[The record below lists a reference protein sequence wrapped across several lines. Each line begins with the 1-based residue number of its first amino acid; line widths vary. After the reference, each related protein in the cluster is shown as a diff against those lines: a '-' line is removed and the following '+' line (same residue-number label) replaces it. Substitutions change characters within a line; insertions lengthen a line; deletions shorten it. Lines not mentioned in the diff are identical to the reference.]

1 MDMKFNG
8 MWLWGIVVYSVAI
21 FSSSLLI
28 EFDLFDGALPLLSDI
43 FSMAVVSYAG
53 SRLLDVRTLRAVVPY
68 ALVWVGTVIGI
79 DVLFHLPYEGLIF
92 FASGNIVA
100 IYVGVFL
107 APFFALYPHFG
118 RSTSSL

>member
-28 EFDLFDGALPLLSDI
+28 EFDLFKGALPLLFDI
-43 FSMAVVSYAG
+43 FSMVIVSYTG
-53 SRLLDVRTLRAVVPY
+53 GRLLDVRTLRTVVPY

-79 DVLFHLPYEGLIF
+79 DAIFHLPYEGLIF
-92 FASGNIVA
+92 YASGNIVA
-100 IYVGVFL
+100 IYAGVFL

-118 RSTSSL
+118 RSASSP